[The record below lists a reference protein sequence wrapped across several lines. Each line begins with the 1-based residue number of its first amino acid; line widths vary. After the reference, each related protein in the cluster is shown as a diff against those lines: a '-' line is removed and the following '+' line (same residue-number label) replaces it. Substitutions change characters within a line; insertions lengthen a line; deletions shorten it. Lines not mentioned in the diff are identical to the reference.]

1 MTAAEL
7 TTVAAV
13 DLGASSG
20 RVVVVDIRARGGGKS
35 ARTRLRE
42 VHRFANVPVL
52 AGGTLYWDILRLYGG
67 VLAGLLA
74 AGRRAELAAVGVD
87 SWGVDYGLIDDAGML
102 LGNPVHYRDV
112 RTRGVMDL
120 VREKVPDAELYQVT
134 GIQQLPINTTC
145 QLVAEAASP
154 RLAAAST
161 LLMIPDL
168 VGYWLTG
175 KAGAEMTNASTTQ
188 LLDVHTRTWATSVAR
203 WLGIPRHILPPLRA
217 PGEPVGMLL
226 PSVTE
231 QAGLASAPPL
241 IAVAS
246 HDTASALVA
255 VPAAGPHF
263 AFISCGTWS
272 LVGMELTEPVLSEGS
287 RVANFSNEAG
297 VDGTIRYLRN
307 VAGLWLL
314 QESMRSWSEAG
325 LRPDLGALL
334 TEAAAAQPLAAVID
348 PGSERFLAAGDM
360 PGRIAAECKRTGQPP
375 PGSPGATVRCI
386 LDSLALAHRRAIA
399 QVQQLSGRHADV
411 VHIVGGGSR
420 NTLLCQLTADACN
433 LPVRAGPPE
442 ATALGNALIQA
453 RALGVLPD
461 DLPELRA
468 VVSTSH
474 RIARFQ
480 PDGNRK
486 QWQDA
491 EARLDPV

>member
-20 RVVVVDIRARGGGKS
+20 RVVVVDISGRGGKG

-52 AGGTLYWDILRLYGG
+52 AGGTLHWDILRLYRG

-74 AGRRAELAAVGVD
+74 AGRRAELAGIGID
-87 SWGVDYGLIDDAGML
+87 SWGVDYGLIDEAGML
-102 LGNPVHYRDV
+102 LGNPVHYRDD
-112 RTRGVMDL
+112 RTRGVTE
-120 VREKVPDAELYQVT
+120 VIREKIPEAELYQVT
-134 GIQQLPINTTC
+134 GIQQLPINTAC
-145 QLVAEAASP
+145 QLVAAAASP
-154 RLAAAST
+154 QLAAAST

-175 KAGAEMTNASTTQ
+175 EAGAEITNASTTQ
-188 LLDVHTRTWATSVAR
+188 LLDVHTRTWARSVAR

-217 PGEPVGMLL
+217 PGERIGTLL
-226 PSVTE
+226 PAVAE
-231 QAGLASAPPL
+231 QAGLAYAPQL

-246 HDTASALVA
+246 HDTASALVS
-255 VPAAGPHF
+255 VPAANPHF

-272 LVGMELTEPVLSEGS
+272 LVGMELAEPVLSEDS
-287 RVANFSNEAG
+287 RLANFSNEAG
-297 VDGTIRYLRN
+297 VDGRIRYLRN

-325 LRPDLGALL
+325 LRPGLGALL
-334 TEAAAAQPLAAVID
+334 DEAAAAQPLAAVVD
-348 PGSERFLAAGDM
+348 PASERFLAAGDM
-360 PGRIAAECKRTGQPP
+360 PGRIAAECKRTGQPV
-375 PGSPGATVRCI
+375 PGSPGETVRCI

-399 QVQQLSGRHADV
+399 QVQQLSGRHADT

-420 NTLLCQLTADACN
+420 NKLLCQLTADACN
-433 LPVRAGPPE
+433 LPVLAGPAE

-453 RALGVLPD
+453 RALGVLPAG
-461 DLPELRA
+461 LPELRA
-468 VVSTSH
+468 VVSSSH

-480 PDGNRK
+480 PDGNSRRWETA
-486 QWQDA
+486 Q
-491 EARLDPV
+491 ARLEPV

>member
-7 TTVAAV
+7 TTVTAV

-20 RVVVVDIRARGGGKS
+20 RVVMVDISARGGKG

-52 AGGTLYWDILRLYGG
+52 AGGTLHWDILRLYRG

-74 AGRRAELAAVGVD
+74 AGRRAELAAIGVD
-87 SWGVDYGLIDDAGML
+87 SWGVDYGLIDQAGML
-102 LGNPVHYRDV
+102 LGNPVHYRDA
-112 RTRGVMDL
+112 RTRGVTDI
-120 VREKVPDAELYQVT
+120 VREKVPEAELYQVT

-145 QLVAEAASP
+145 QLVAAAASP
-154 RLAAAST
+154 QLAAAST

-175 KAGAEMTNASTTQ
+175 EVGAEITNASTTQ
-188 LLDVHTRTWATSVAR
+188 LLDVHTRTWAGSVAR
-203 WLGIPRHILPPLRA
+203 RLGIPRHIFPPLRA
-217 PGEPVGMLL
+217 PGEPIGMLL
-226 PSVTE
+226 PSVAE
-231 QAGLASAPPL
+231 QAGLTPAPPL

-246 HDTASALVA
+246 HDTASALVS
-255 VPAAGPHF
+255 VPAANPHF
-263 AFISCGTWS
+263 VFISCGTWS
-272 LVGMELTEPVLSEGS
+272 LVGMELAEPVLSEDS
-287 RVANFSNEAG
+287 RLANFSNEAG

-314 QESMRSWSEAG
+314 QESMRRWFEAG

-334 TEAAAAQPLAAVID
+334 DEAAAVQPLAAVVD

-360 PGRIAAECKRTGQPP
+360 PGRIAADCRRTGQPAP
-375 PGSPGATVRCI
+375 SSPGETVRCI

-399 QVQQLSGRHADV
+399 QVQQLSGRHADT

-420 NTLLCQLTADACN
+420 NKLLCQLTADACN
-433 LPVRAGPPE
+433 LPVLAGPAE
-442 ATALGNALIQA
+442 ATALGNALLQG
-453 RALGVLPD
+453 RALGVLPA
-461 DLPELRA
+461 DLSELRA
-468 VVSTSH
+468 IVSTSH

-480 PDGNRK
+480 PDGNSGPWEAA
-486 QWQDA
+486 Q
-491 EARLDPV
+491 ARLDPV